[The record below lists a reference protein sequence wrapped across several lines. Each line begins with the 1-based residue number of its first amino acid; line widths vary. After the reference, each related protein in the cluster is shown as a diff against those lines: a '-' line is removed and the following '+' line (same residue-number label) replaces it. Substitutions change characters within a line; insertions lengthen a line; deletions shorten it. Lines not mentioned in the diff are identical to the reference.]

1 MHPKFRDRG
10 EMKMSKGSLTC
21 VGLGMTLGAHLA
33 PRARR
38 TIETAD
44 VVFVHAS
51 DGIVEQWVGRMH
63 ADVRSLQP
71 HYAAGPTRR
80 DAYRGMIDAMLAE
93 VCAGRTVCAA
103 FYGHP
108 GVFAEVPHRAIA
120 QARAAGYPTHMEP
133 AVSAA
138 DCLYADVGF
147 DPGVSGCQHYEATQF
162 LIGARRIDTAA
173 WLVLWQPAV
182 VGDLGLARRS
192 TTAAHRALLAEVLAR
207 DYPATHPLIVY
218 RAATL
223 PFMAPLIRHH
233 TLAEIP
239 AIDFDL
245 ADTLA
250 LPPAAK
256 PVRDPAILQ
265 RLAAIEAASSP

>member
-1 MHPKFRDRG
+1 MMG
-10 EMKMSKGSLTC
+10 KGSLTC

-51 DGIVEQWVGRMH
+51 DGIVEQWVGRMN
-63 ADVRSLQP
+63 ADVRSMQP
-71 HYAAGPTRR
+71 HYAAGATRR

-93 VCAGRTVCAA
+93 VQAGRTVCGA

-120 QARAAGYPTHMEP
+120 EARAGGHPAHMEP

-138 DCLYADVGF
+138 DCLYADLGF
-147 DPGVSGCQHYEATQF
+147 DPGASGCQHYEATQF
-162 LIGARRIDTAA
+162 LIGGRRIDTAA
-173 WLVLWQPAV
+173 WLVLWQAAV
-182 VGDLGLARRS
+182 VGDLGLTRRS
-192 TTAAHRALLAEVLAR
+192 TTPAHRALLGEVLAR
-207 DYPATHPLIVY
+207 DYPPDHPVIAY

-223 PFMAPLIRHH
+223 PFVAPSIRRA
-233 TLAEIP
+233 TLSELP
-239 AIDFDL
+239 TLELDL

-250 LPPAAK
+250 LSPARK
-256 PVRDPAILQ
+256 PSRDPAILA
-265 RLAAIEAASSP
+265 RLAAIDAGAGS